1 MSKADLVHDV
11 YWNRYID
18 LVPEDDPVAVLEQQ
32 VTELSTLLKGI
43 NEERSTSRYAP
54 GKWSIKELVNHV
66 ADTERIFSYR
76 AVSIARGDTRSLPG
90 FDEQLF
96 AANSDADRRPF
107 KAIVDELLAVRAGT
121 IALFRGLSDAAW
133 QRIGTANDNR
143 IGVRS
148 LAYVAAGH
156 VRHHMNVLRERYLKS

>member
-1 MSKADLVHDV
+1 MRKTELVHDV

-32 VTELSTLLKGI
+32 VTELQSLLKGI
-43 NEERSTSRYAP
+43 SEERSASRYAP
-54 GKWSIKELVNHV
+54 GKWSIKELVGHV

-76 AVSIARGDTRSLPG
+76 AVSIARGDTRPLPG

-96 AANSDADRRPF
+96 AANADADARPF
-107 KAIVDELLAVRAGT
+107 KSIVDELLAVRTAT
-121 IALFRGLSDAAW
+121 IALFRGLSAAAW

-148 LAYVAAGH
+148 LAYVAAGA
-156 VRHHMNVLRERYLKS
+156 RS

>member
-1 MSKADLVHDV
+1 MSKTDLVHDV

-32 VTELSTLLKGI
+32 ATELSSLLKGI
-43 NEERSTSRYAP
+43 SEERSTFRYAA
-54 GKWSIKELVNHV
+54 GKWSIKELVTHV
-66 ADTERIFSYR
+66 ADTERIFTYR
-76 AVSIARGDTRSLPG
+76 AISIARGDTRSLPG

-96 AANSDADRRPF
+96 AAHSDADLRPF

-133 QRIGTANDNR
+133 QRVGTANDTR

-148 LAYVAAGH
+148 LAFVAAGH
-156 VRHHMNVLRERYLKS
+156 VRHHMTVLRERYLKS